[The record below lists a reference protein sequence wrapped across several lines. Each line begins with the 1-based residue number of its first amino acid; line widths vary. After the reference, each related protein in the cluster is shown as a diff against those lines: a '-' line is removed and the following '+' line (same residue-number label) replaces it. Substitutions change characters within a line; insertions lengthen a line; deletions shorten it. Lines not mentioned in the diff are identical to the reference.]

1 MKDKRVLD
9 YTHKSERE
17 CFDLWLAECPV
28 NYEAS
33 DCFEDDDT
41 ETEWYFFRIKKVG
54 RQLKELLE
62 DNE

>member
-9 YTHKSERE
+9 YTNKSERE
-17 CFDLWLAECPV
+17 CFDLWFAECPV

-41 ETEWYFFRIKKVG
+41 ETEWYFFRIKK
-54 RQLKELLE
+54 E
-62 DNE
+62 DIDD

>member
-9 YTHKSERE
+9 YTNKSERE
-17 CFDLWLAECPV
+17 CFDLWFAECPV

-33 DCFEDDDT
+33 DCFEDEDT
-41 ETEWYFFRIKKVG
+41 ETEWYFFRIKKEG